1 MVVINGKTIDL
12 EQIVRR
18 VLDDLRGA
26 PPANVPPIAR
36 FPVPGNSA
44 AEKCA
49 APAEKAPAAEK
60 PAADKPSEEPGTIR
74 LADRVITLALVKK
87 TQETAPK
94 SIRRLVVGTGA
105 VVTPSV
111 RDMVKKLSWELVFD
125 GPAAVKTPA
134 AASPCPPRL
143 GHTAAAPRTGSFP
156 AAAAGLGPI
165 FLAMHRLPWETL
177 PKPLLEQ
184 IDQSGERFRSACLI
198 ETSRAL
204 GEYLAVDDTRRAVVL
219 TPMCGAAAVILNR
232 SRAIRALTVLDA
244 ARVAEEAPSVG
255 ANALI
260 IDPKRLGLY
269 AVRRLISQFSH
280 MGAAVVPEALRKELS

>member
-12 EQIVRR
+12 EEIVRR

-26 PPANVPPIAR
+26 TPDNVPPIAH
-36 FPVPGNSA
+36 FPAAGKSA
-44 AEKCA
+44 SEKSA
-49 APAEKAPAAEK
+49 APAEKPAAEK
-60 PAADKPSEEPGTIR
+60 SAEEPGTIR
-74 LADRVITLALVKK
+74 LSDRVITLALVKK

-94 SIRRLVVGTGA
+94 SIRRLVVGSGA

-111 RDMVKKLSWELVFD
+111 RDVIKKLSWELVFD
-125 GPAAVKTPA
+125 TASAANAAGKS
-134 AASPCPPRL
+134 AASPCAPRP
-143 GHTAAAPRTGSFP
+143 GHRAAAPRTGSFP
-156 AAAAGLGPI
+156 AAAAALGPI

-204 GEYLAVDDTRRAVVL
+204 GEYLAKDDARRAVVL

-232 SRAIRALTVLDA
+232 NRSIRALSVLDA
-244 ARVAEEAPSVG
+244 ARVADEAPSVG

-269 AVRRLISQFSH
+269 TVRRLINQFSH

>member
-12 EQIVRR
+12 EEIVRR

-26 PPANVPPIAR
+26 TPDNVPPIAH
-36 FPVPGNSA
+36 FPAAGKSA
-44 AEKCA
+44 SEKSA
-49 APAEKAPAAEK
+49 APAEKPAAEK
-60 PAADKPSEEPGTIR
+60 SAEEPGTIR
-74 LADRVITLALVKK
+74 LSDRVITLALVKK

-94 SIRRLVVGTGA
+94 SIRRLVVGSGA

-111 RDMVKKLSWELVFD
+111 RDVIKKLSWELVFD

-134 AASPCPPRL
+134 AAPCAPRP
-143 GHTAAAPRTGSFP
+143 GHRAAAPRTGSFP
-156 AAAAGLGPI
+156 GTAAALGPI

-204 GEYLAVDDTRRAVVL
+204 GEYLAKDDARRAVVL

-232 SRAIRALTVLDA
+232 NRAIRALSVLDA
-244 ARVAEEAPSVG
+244 ARVADEAPSVG

-269 AVRRLISQFSH
+269 TVRRLINQFSH

>member
-12 EQIVRR
+12 EEIVRR

-26 PPANVPPIAR
+26 TPDNVPPIAH
-36 FPVPGNSA
+36 FPAAGKSASEKSDVP
-44 AEKCA
+44 
-49 APAEKAPAAEK
+49 AEK
-60 PAADKPSEEPGTIR
+60 PAAEKSAEEPGTIR
-74 LADRVITLALVKK
+74 LSDRVITLALVKK

-94 SIRRLVVGTGA
+94 SIRRLVVGSGA

-111 RDMVKKLSWELVFD
+111 RDVIKKLSWELVFD

-134 AASPCPPRL
+134 AAPCSPRP
-143 GHTAAAPRTGSFP
+143 GHRAAAPRTGSFP
-156 AAAAGLGPI
+156 GTAAALGPI

-204 GEYLAVDDTRRAVVL
+204 GEYLAKDDARRAVVL

-232 SRAIRALTVLDA
+232 NRAIRALSVLDA
-244 ARVAEEAPSVG
+244 ARVADEAPSVG

-269 AVRRLISQFSH
+269 TVRRLINQFSH